1 MALNESD
8 INLDG
13 MTVQELLDLRNALE
27 KLKKVEDTAG
37 IDKWFIPYTDRAID
51 YYPKHKLMFDL
62 GSEYRERVFMAGNRI
77 GKTVCGGYE
86 TACHLTGLYPSW
98 WKGRRFNGPIKAWVA
113 GKDKTTTRDTIQK
126 ELFGGLGQFGTG
138 MIPASYIERTWSMQG
153 VPNGIELAK
162 IKHVSGGFSE
172 LGIKSYDRGVEA
184 FMGTAMDCVTPDTE
198 VLTKRGWTAAPE
210 AGDTIL
216 SYVDGRFAWSPVNWV
231 HREHYSGKM
240 YKISSRN
247 NFCANVTAGHRWLVY
262 NKMTK
267 KTYMT
272 RTDELKTSE
281 QLVVCGSEVEE
292 TEETYSNEFVQLI
305 GWLLTDGSCKRYGMN
320 ICQSSSYNPGKCLI
334 IESLLDAYTKEWKL
348 DQYPYE
354 NGGMQNVYRITGR
367 ARKELLEVVGR
378 EKSLPVEFINRL
390 STRQRHLLLESIILG
405 DGMYNKSGSW
415 SITSKRKDVMDSCQY
430 LATLCGYRT
439 LIVNNGDNSYKLR
452 SKASSDKRY
461 NYNRVSVD
469 SLEIE
474 PYDYSGEVY
483 CPNTNYGTAVFRT
496 NGREVFLSGQCVW
509 LDEECPE
516 DVYGECL
523 IRTMTTNGIVITTF
537 TPKKGL
543 TPLLVTL
550 GSNADMFGGERYV
563 ELEHPERKQ
572 SRVVIQ
578 ASWADV
584 PHLDEQAKHEIL
596 SGTPVYLRKAVT
608 EGIPAIGEGLVY
620 PVDRT
625 EISYEPFE
633 IPSHY
638 KRWYGLDVGW
648 NCTAAVFFAE
658 DPDSGI
664 IYVTNEYRG
673 TRAEPII
680 HAQQLKIMSQGW
692 MMGAVDPASHN
703 RGQGDGK
710 KLIHV
715 YRQHGLKLTEANNAV
730 NSGIANVWE
739 GLSTG
744 KLKIAKHCHAIFR
757 EMMLYRVENGQ
768 IKKVDDHCMDALRY
782 GFNTRQIAT
791 RKPTGLATGGGSYA
805 QRMPF

>member
-1 MALNESD
+1 MAIDIESMSLQD
-8 INLDG
+8 L
-13 MTVQELLDLRNALE
+13 MELKNALDNLE
-27 KLKKVEDTAG
+27 RVENTSGTAQ
-37 IDKWFIPYTDRAID
+37 WFKADGGYSIEQ
-51 YYPKHKLMFDL
+51 YPKHKLLFDL
-62 GSEYRERVFMAGNRI
+62 GSQYRERVFMAANRA
-77 GKTVCGGYE
+77 GKSIAGAYE
-86 TACHLTGLYPSW
+86 TSCHLTGLYPSW
-98 WKGRRFNGPIKAWVA
+98 WEGRRFDRPIKAWVA
-113 GKDKTTTRDTIQK
+113 GKDKTTTRDVIQK
-126 ELFGGLGQFGTG
+126 ELFGGLGRTGMG
-138 MIPASYIERTWSMQG
+138 MIPADCIERTWSMQG

-162 IKHVSGGFSE
+162 IKHISGGYSE
-172 LGIKSYDRGVEA
+172 LGIKSYDRGVES

-198 VLTKRGWTAAPE
+198 VLTKRGWTTTPE

-216 SYVDGRFAWSPVNWV
+216 SYVDGQFTWSPVNWV

-272 RTDELKTSE
+272 RTDELKSSE
-281 QLVVCGSEVEE
+281 QLIVCGTAVQD
-292 TEETYSNEFVQLI
+292 TEEVYSNEFVQLV
-305 GWLLTDGSCKRYGMN
+305 GWLLTDGSCKRYGMY

-348 DQYPYE
+348 DKYPYE
-354 NGGMQNVYRITGR
+354 NGGVQNVYRITGK

-378 EKSLPVEFINRL
+378 EKSLPIEFINKL

-439 LIVNNGDNSYKLR
+439 LIVNNGDNAYKLR
-452 SKASSDKRY
+452 SKASSGKRY

-474 PYDYSGEVY
+474 PYEYSGEVY

-523 IRTMTTNGIVITTF
+523 IRTMTTNGILLTTF

-543 TPLLVTL
+543 TPLLLTI
-550 GSNADMFGGERYV
+550 GAAADMVGGERFV
-563 ELEHPERKQ
+563 EMEALKHKP
-572 SRVVIQ
+572 SRVIVQ
-578 ASWADV
+578 ASWDDV
-584 PHLDEQAKHEIL
+584 PHLDEIAKQEIL
-596 SGTPVYLRKAVT
+596 SGTPVYLRDAVMRGVPT
-608 EGIPAIGEGLVY
+608 IGEGMVY
-620 PVDRT
+620 PITRSSIECDA
-625 EISYEPFE
+625 FE
-633 IPSHY
+633 IPAHF
-638 KRWYGLDVGW
+638 KRWYGMDVGW

-658 DPDSGI
+658 DPDSGQV
-664 IYVTNEYRG
+664 YVTHEYRG
-673 TRAEPII
+673 DRAEAII
-680 HAQQLKIMSQGW
+680 HAQAIKRLADGW
-692 MMGAVDPASHN
+692 MMGAIDPAAHN
-703 RGQGDGK
+703 RAQTDGQ
-710 KLIHV
+710 KLINI
-715 YRQHGLKLTEANNAV
+715 YREHGLKVVPANNAI
-730 NSGIANVWE
+730 NSGIASCWE

-744 KLKIAKHCHAIFR
+744 KIKVFR
-757 EMMLYRVENGQ
+757 HLHNFFKEQMVYRMENGQ
-768 IKKVDDHCMDALRY
+768 IKKKDDHEMDAFRY
-782 GFNTRQIAT
+782 GYNSRQIAQ
-791 RKPTGLATGGGSYA
+791 RKPTGVTGAGGSYS
-805 QRMPF
+805 MKVPF